1 MTPETVALWLVAVVL
16 AAGMVA
22 DALLTGI
29 W

>member
-1 MTPETVALWLVAVVL
+1 MTPETVALWLVALVL

>member
-1 MTPETVALWLVAVVL
+1 MRPETVALWMVAAVL

-22 DALLTGI
+22 DALLTGL

>member
-1 MTPETVALWLVAVVL
+1 MTPETMALWLVALVL
-16 AAGMVA
+16 AAGMIA